1 MSQTIGEALL
11 AYQNEKII
19 EKMAKNA
26 AIKAELDLIQEYT
39 SDKILEKAHDLIAK
53 YCLESEPC
61 DVKMRKEPI
70 FQAVR
75 EAVA

>member
-11 AYQNEKII
+11 AYQNEKVI
-19 EKMAKNA
+19 EKISKNA
-26 AIKAELDLIQEYT
+26 AIKTEIDLIQEYT
-39 SDKILEKAHDLIAK
+39 SDKILEEAHDLIAK

-61 DVKMRKEPI
+61 DVKMRKDPI

>member
-19 EKMAKNA
+19 EKMSKNA
-26 AIKAELDLIQEYT
+26 AIKAELELIQEYT
-39 SDKILEKAHDLIAK
+39 SDKILEEAHDLIAE

-61 DVKMRKEPI
+61 DVKMRKDPI
-70 FQAVR
+70 YQAVR
-75 EAVA
+75 EVVA

>member
-11 AYQNEKII
+11 AYQNKKVI
-19 EKMAKNA
+19 EKMSKNA

-39 SDKILEKAHDLIAK
+39 SDKILEEAHDLIVK

-61 DVKMRKEPI
+61 DVKMRKDPI
-70 FQAVR
+70 YQAVR
-75 EAVA
+75 EVVA

>member
-19 EKMAKNA
+19 EKMSKNA
-26 AIKAELDLIQEYT
+26 AIKAELVQIQEYT
-39 SDKILEKAHDLIAK
+39 QDKILEEAHDLIAK

-61 DVKMRKEPI
+61 DVKMRKDPI

>member
-19 EKMAKNA
+19 EKMSKNV
-26 AIKAELDLIQEYT
+26 AIKEEFAQIQEYT
-39 SDKILEKAHDLIAK
+39 QDKILEEAHDLIAK

-61 DVKMRKEPI
+61 DKMMRKDPI
-70 FQAVR
+70 YQAVR
-75 EAVA
+75 EVVA

>member
-11 AYQNEKII
+11 AYQNEKVI
-19 EKMAKNA
+19 EKMSMNV
-26 AIKAELDLIQEYT
+26 AIKEEFSQIQEYT
-39 SDKILEKAHDLIAK
+39 QDKILEEAHDLIAK

-61 DVKMRKEPI
+61 DVKMRKDPI
-70 FQAVR
+70 YQAVR

>member
-11 AYQNEKII
+11 AYQNEKVI
-19 EKMAKNA
+19 EKMSMNV
-26 AIKAELDLIQEYT
+26 AIKEEFSQIQEYT
-39 SDKILEKAHDLIAK
+39 QDKILEEAHDLIAK

-61 DVKMRKEPI
+61 DVKMRKDPI